1 MDNLKEQNPEEWTT
15 LVNAAH
21 DEAWELFKDVD
32 ESIINSVS
40 KDEFML
46 KCASKGLNLSE
57 KTLET
62 VYDYVKKIASQ
73 TCPIYIDER
82 R

>member
-1 MDNLKEQNPEEWTT
+1 MD
-15 LVNAAH
+15 NAAH

-73 TCPIYIDER
+73 TFPIYIDGR
-82 R
+82 K